1 MRQKIKFDV
10 IVVGAGPAGS
20 TAAFKLAQAGL
31 KVVLLER
38 GEYPGAKNVSG
49 AALYGLDFM
58 ESLIPG
64 FSVNAPLERCI
75 TRKILGFMT
84 PTSLMSIDFKNDKI
98 SAFPYN
104 GFTVLRPKFDKWLA
118 EQAEKA
124 GALVI
129 CGTVVKGLITEKEQ
143 IIGVH
148 TDRQNGEIFA
158 DVVIAADGVNSF
170 LAKAA
175 GLQREFYPHELSL
188 GVKEVIALS
197 SDTIQERFQLNGNEG
212 TAFELVGAATD
223 KVNGGGFIYTNRESI
238 SIGVVG
244 QISSITEN
252 RIKPYELL
260 ENFKNHPSIKPLVRG
275 GRTKEYSAHMIP
287 ECGWRMLPKLFGP
300 GILVA
305 GDAAG
310 FVLVT
315 GYLLQGINFAML
327 SGAAAAETIIQ
338 LQKGKNFSLYKLALY
353 EKLLNENNVLPTF
366 RKFKNSPQLIN
377 NPNIQNVYPE
387 LLCGIMESLYSVNNE
402 PAPKLAGIV
411 KAELNKSGLSLIK
424 IAKDIV
430 QVGRTLG

>member
-1 MRQKIKFDV
+1 MKQKMKFDV

-20 TAAFKLAQAGL
+20 TAALKLAQAGL

-64 FSVNAPLERCI
+64 FSLEAPLERCI

-84 PTSLMSIDFKNDKI
+84 ATSLMSLDFKNDKA
-98 SAFPYN
+98 SVFPFN
-104 GFTVLRPKFDKWLA
+104 GFTVLRPKFDRWLA
-118 EQAEKA
+118 GRAEKA

-129 CGTVVKGLITEKEQ
+129 CGTVVTGLIIENHQ

-148 TDRQNGEIFA
+148 TDRENGDLWA
-158 DVVIAADGVNSF
+158 DAVIAADGVNSL
-170 LAKAA
+170 LAKEA
-175 GLQREFYPHELSL
+175 GLQREFSAHEMSL

-197 SDTIQERFQLNGNEG
+197 PEIIQDRFQLNGNEG
-212 TAFELVGAATD
+212 TAFELVGTATD
-223 KVNGGGFIYTNRESI
+223 KVNGGGFLYTNRDSI

-244 QISSITEN
+244 QISSIMEH
-252 RIKPYELL
+252 RVKPYDLL
-260 ENFKNHPSIKPLVRG
+260 ENLKNHPSIMPLVRG
-275 GRTKEYSAHMIP
+275 GRTREYSAHMIP
-287 ECGWRMLPKLFGP
+287 EGGWKMIPKLYGP

-327 SGAAAAETIIQ
+327 SGAAAAETVIEIAKDGQ
-338 LQKGKNFSLYKLALY
+338 FSAQKLSLYEELLY
-353 EKLLNENNVLPTF
+353 KKNVLATF
-366 RKFKNSPQLIN
+366 KKFKNTPELIN
-377 NPNIQNVYPE
+377 NPHIQNVYPE
-387 LLCGIMESLYSVNNE
+387 MICSFMESLYKVDNG
-402 PAPKLAGIV
+402 PIPKLSGLARS
-411 KAELNKSGLSLIK
+411 ELNKSGLSILK
-424 IAKDIV
+424 VVKDMV